1 MAHRSAAR
9 PRPVVDA
16 AQRIHVVQT
25 DTATREGGGV
35 TALLESATQEILA
48 VTYWFD
54 PAPNPGPYPV
64 TVRFS
69 GRRVDVKGRLWGLLT
84 LHVGRG
90 SKLTRPLQLGLAYQ
104 PLGCGASGCRPRG
117 R

>member
-9 PRPVVDA
+9 PRPAVDA
-16 AQRIHVVQT
+16 APRIHVIQM
-25 DTATREGGGV
+25 DITREGGGV

-64 TVRFS
+64 TIRFS
-69 GRRVDVKGRLWGLLT
+69 GRRVDVKGRLSPGDRFVLLCSPE
-84 LHVGRG
+84 R
-90 SKLTRPLQLGLAYQ
+90 
-104 PLGCGASGCRPRG
+104 
-117 R
+117 